1 MKDKIDAMAQSAK
14 DLAGKAQ
21 EKAGDGAT
29 AAKDALGR
37 LGALG
42 PVSAE
47 MAKTIADDLN
57 ELLPAIG
64 KAGYKVQ
71 GIDLDV
77 AIPPHIAV
85 HCQLLSE
92 VADADREALLA
103 SLDGRRL
110 ATGAIRALFQVADI
124 QKRLVAGSLK
134 PVDVILDLGVNPGV
148 KVRYREG
155 EPRVA

>member
-21 EKAGDGAT
+21 EKAGAGAA

-47 MAKTIADDLN
+47 MARTIADDLN

-85 HCQLLSE
+85 HCQLQSE

>member
-64 KAGYKVQ
+64 
-71 GIDLDV
+71 DV
-77 AIPPHIAV
+77 AE
-85 HCQLLSE
+85 L
-92 VADADREALLA
+92 R
-103 SLDGRRL
+103 
-110 ATGAIRALFQVADI
+110 GAIADW
-124 QKRLVAGSLK
+124 LVKAA
-134 PVDVILDLGVNPGV
+134 PEIA
-148 KVRYREG
+148 E
-155 EPRVA
+155 

>member
-1 MKDKIDAMAQSAK
+1 MKDKIDAMAQSAAQSAK
-14 DLAGKAQ
+14 DLAGS
-21 EKAGDGAT
+21 GAT

-85 HCQLLSE
+85 HCQLQSE
-92 VADADREALLA
+92 VPEPDREALLA

-124 QKRLVAGSLK
+124 QKRLVAGSLR

-155 EPRVA
+155 EPRVM